1 MNNII
6 DLLNNKEV
14 INKLI
19 HHTNIC
25 DKHIIQT
32 RDSLLRSTSS
42 CRFWQLKLCLIT
54 KFFNLYGIEGL
65 FKVKILTQLCSILHS
80 VMTDTNC
87 MLYNL
92 IIYNRPINLTF
103 VEDISNLH
111 THPELQIQSYYL
123 CLFNPEIYD
132 GSISHFFTIIRKNNN
147 YYINSSYGSD
157 YVCVPQLTKKLNS
170 HEFNN
175 FCANI
180 NDKNSKYFI
189 TFFEKY
195 FLYGNLRL
203 RYDEN
208 TISEIDP
215 GLKHKWIHPGEKHA
229 NEISI
234 YNSNYKVGLINNYE
248 SMVEECFNIP
258 SIQPVTLGRKRK
270 SSKSKNHKKPK
281 TPKKPKKPKKPKN
294 PKNPKSLKQNTRKKK
309 PTNTRKNTRKKK

>member
-6 DLLNNKEV
+6 DLLNNKEL
-14 INKLI
+14 INNLI

-32 RDSLLRSTSS
+32 RNSLLRSTSS

-54 KFFNLYGIEGL
+54 IFSNLYGIDGL
-65 FKVKILTQLCSILHS
+65 FKFEILNQICNILRS
-80 VMTDTNC
+80 VLVNTNC

-92 IIYNRPINLTF
+92 IIYNRPINLNF
-103 VEDISNLH
+103 VEDISDLYVN
-111 THPELQIQSYYL
+111 TELQIQTYYL
-123 CLFNPEIYD
+123 CLFNPKIYD
-132 GSISHFFTIIRKNNN
+132 GSISHFFTIIRNKNN

-157 YVCVPQLTKKLNS
+157 YVCVPQLTKNLNIG
-170 HEFNN
+170 EFNH

-180 NDKNSKYFI
+180 NDKNSQYFI

-215 GLKHKWIHPGEKHA
+215 GLKHKWIHPGEKHS

-270 SSKSKNHKKPK
+270 SSKSKNHKN
-281 TPKKPKKPKKPKN
+281 TKN
-294 PKNPKSLKQNTRKKK
+294 TNSLKQNTRKKK
-309 PTNTRKNTRKKK
+309 PTNTRKKKPTNTRKKKPTNTRKK